1 MAKRNEIKLNLPS
14 ADDLFSTQEQR
25 ANEQL
30 EKVVLLPPDN
40 IKDFPN
46 HPFKV
51 RQDEEMEKLAESI
64 EEYGILVPCIVRHN
78 QKGELEMVAGHRRKF
93 ASEIAGVDKIPCL
106 IRQLTDEESTIIMV
120 DSNLQREKVL
130 PSEKAFA
137 YKMKIE
143 AIKRQGNRTDLTSS
157 PLAKKSGKKYQQ
169 KLLVKKI
176 QTEKILFIGIS
187 A

>member
-1 MAKRNEIKLNLPS
+1 MAKKKEIELNLPS

-25 ANEQL
+25 EDEQL
-30 EKVVLLPPDN
+30 EKVVLLSPDD

-51 RQDEEMEKLAESI
+51 RQDEEMEKLTESVKEHGVLI
-64 EEYGILVPCIVRHN
+64 PCIVRYN
-78 QKGELEMVAGHRRKF
+78 NKDELEMVAGHRRKY
-93 ASEIAGVDKIPCL
+93 ASELAGVNKIPCL

-137 YKMKIE
+137 YKMKLE
-143 AIKRQGNRTDLTSS
+143 AMSRQGKRVDLTCV
-157 PLAKKSGKKYQQ
+157 PVAVNGGDKM
-169 KLLVKKI
+169 
-176 QTEKILFIGIS
+176 
-187 A
+187 